1 MAVHFRDINGEN
13 LDQCVDL
20 KVRDDQP
27 FVAPNVYS
35 MAQAG
40 VEPGWVTK
48 AIHSDENMVGFAMY
62 TIDEKLSELY
72 LCRFMIDRDHQ
83 GKGFGLAALE
93 LLKEVAVATPGVSR
107 MRLSTSPE
115 NQNGIRIYERFGFVD
130 TGEMEDGEEVF
141 VLELS

>member
-48 AIHSDENMVGFAMY
+48 AIHSDETMVGFAMY

-141 VLELS
+141 VLELT

>member
-1 MAVHFRDINGEN
+1 MAVHFRDIDGRN
-13 LDQCVDL
+13 LDQCVGL

-35 MAQAG
+35 IAQAG
-40 VEPGWVTK
+40 VEPGWVTR
-48 AIHSDENMVGFAMY
+48 AIHSGETMVGFAMY

-83 GKGFGLAALE
+83 GKGYGRAALE
-93 LLKEVAVATPGVSR
+93 LLKEIALAAPGVSR

-115 NQNGIRIYERFGFVD
+115 NSNGIRIYERFGFVD
-130 TGEMEDGEEVF
+130 TGEIEDGEEVF

>member
-1 MAVHFRDINGEN
+1 MAVHFRDIDGEN

-20 KVRDDQP
+20 KVRGDQP

-35 MAQAG
+35 IAQAG

-48 AIHSDENMVGFAMY
+48 AIHSDETMVGFAMY

-83 GKGFGLAALE
+83 GKGYGLAALG
-93 LLKEVAVATPGVSR
+93 LLKEIALAAPGVTR

-115 NQNGIRIYERFGFVD
+115 NHNGIRIYERFGFVD
-130 TGEMEDGEEVF
+130 TGEIEDGEEVF

>member
-1 MAVHFRDINGEN
+1 MAVFFRDINGEN

-20 KVRDDQP
+20 RVRDDQP

-35 MAQAG
+35 IAQAG
-40 VEPGWVTK
+40 VEPGWVIK
-48 AIHSDENMVGFAMY
+48 AIHSDETMVGFAMY

-72 LCRFMIDRDHQ
+72 LCRFMIDKSHQ
-83 GKGFGLAALE
+83 GKGCGRAALE
-93 LLKEVAVATPGVSR
+93 LLKAIAVAAPGVSR

-115 NQNGIRIYERFGFVD
+115 NRNGIRIYEKFGFVD

>member
-1 MAVHFRDINGEN
+1 MTVSFRDIDGGN
-13 LDQCVDL
+13 LDRCVEL
-20 KVRDDQP
+20 RVREDQP

-35 MAQAG
+35 IAQAG

-48 AIHSDENMVGFAMY
+48 AIHSDGTMVGFAMY

-83 GKGFGLAALE
+83 GKGYGLAALE
-93 LLKEVAVATPGVSR
+93 LLRSIAAGTPGVTR

-115 NQNGIRIYERFGFVD
+115 NHNGIRIYERFGFVD
-130 TGEMEDGEEVF
+130 TGEIEDGEKVF
-141 VLELS
+141 VLELG

>member
-1 MAVHFRDINGEN
+1 MAVSFRDIDGEN
-13 LDQCVDL
+13 LDCCIEL
-20 KVRDDQP
+20 RVREDQP

-35 MAQAG
+35 IAQAG

-48 AIHSDENMVGFAMY
+48 AIHSDGTMVGFAMY

-83 GKGFGLAALE
+83 GKGYGREALA
-93 LLKEVAVATPGVSR
+93 LLRSVAEGTPGVTR

-115 NQNGIRIYERFGFVD
+115 NLRGIRIYERFGFVD

-141 VLELS
+141 VLELN

>member
-1 MAVHFRDINGEN
+1 MAVSFRDIDGEN
-13 LDQCVDL
+13 LDRCVEL
-20 KVRDDQP
+20 RVREDQP

-35 MAQAG
+35 IAQAG

-48 AIHSDENMVGFAMY
+48 AIHSDGTMVGFAMY

-83 GKGFGLAALE
+83 GKGYGREALA
-93 LLKEVAVATPGVSR
+93 LLRSIAEGTPGVTR

-115 NQNGIRIYERFGFVD
+115 NLRGIRIYERFGFVD

>member
-1 MAVHFRDINGEN
+1 MAVHFRDINGVN
-13 LDQCVDL
+13 LDQCVAL

-35 MAQAG
+35 IAQAG

-48 AIHSDENMVGFAMY
+48 AIHSDGTMVGFAMY

-72 LCRFMIDRDHQ
+72 LCRFMIDKNHQ
-83 GKGFGLAALE
+83 GKGYGLAALE
-93 LLKEVAVATPGVSR
+93 LLKEIALAEPGVTR
-107 MRLSTSPE
+107 MRLSTSPD
-115 NQNGIRIYERFGFVD
+115 NHNGIRMYERFGFVD
-130 TGEMEDGEEVF
+130 TGEIEDGEEVF

>member
-1 MAVHFRDINGEN
+1 MAVSFRDIDGEN
-13 LDQCVDL
+13 LDCCIEL
-20 KVRDDQP
+20 RVREDQP

-35 MAQAG
+35 IAQAG

-48 AIHSDENMVGFAMY
+48 AIHSDGTMVGFAMY

-83 GKGFGLAALE
+83 GKGYGREALA
-93 LLKEVAVATPGVSR
+93 LLRSVAEGTPGVTR

-115 NQNGIRIYERFGFVD
+115 NLRGIKIYERFGFVD

-141 VLELS
+141 VLELN